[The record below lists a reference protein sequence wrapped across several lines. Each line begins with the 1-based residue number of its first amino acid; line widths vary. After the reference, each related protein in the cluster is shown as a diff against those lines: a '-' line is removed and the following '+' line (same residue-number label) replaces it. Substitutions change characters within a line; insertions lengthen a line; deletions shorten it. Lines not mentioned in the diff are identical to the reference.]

1 MWKIES
7 KKRSRRG
14 VEGGTNGESFQVWSS
29 KKREKK
35 GGWEKCVMAEVKTKG
50 LSSLRNTRYYKYKQ
64 HQQQQH
70 RAESK
75 RRAFLCNIFNQSFWA
90 SWIPRHAAA
99 AHDNLSHHVCVC
111 VCVLHRNNLRFL
123 RKRTK
128 KNLIEVA
135 DLILF
140 ECRNR
145 RKLVAAHVQRC
156 KTKTTSYRGCVYI
169 FNLIFYIV
177 YK

>member
-35 GGWEKCVMAEVKTKG
+35 GGGEKCVMAEVKTKG

-75 RRAFLCNIFNQSFWA
+75 QRAFLCNIFNQSFWA

-99 AHDNLSHHVCVC
+99 AHDNLSYHIMCVYVYC
-111 VCVLHRNNLRFL
+111 IAITWDFCG
-123 RKRTK
+123 KEQK
-128 KNLIEVA
+128 KISSRWP
-135 DLILF
+135 ILF
-140 ECRNR
+140 SLN
-145 RKLVAAHVQRC
+145 AATDGSWLPLMFNDVKQKPRLIADAF
-156 KTKTTSYRGCVYI
+156 I
-169 FNLIFYIV
+169 FSI
-177 YK
+177 